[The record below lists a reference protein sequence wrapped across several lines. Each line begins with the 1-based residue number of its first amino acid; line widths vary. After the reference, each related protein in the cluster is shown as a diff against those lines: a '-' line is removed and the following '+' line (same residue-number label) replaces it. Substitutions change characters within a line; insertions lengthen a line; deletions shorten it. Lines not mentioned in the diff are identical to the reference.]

1 MKINIKKIVIE
12 CFSKYV
18 IKYNLTYKD
27 EFYDHESLWIE
38 YQSKNFIIKIEK
50 YRRDFYIILYK
61 IGFCDDGINLFNLL
75 RYLNINISEFEYY
88 NETFDDI
95 KALNDYYK
103 ERLNFIS
110 TALFSNFE
118 IIDKFFIEKN
128 YKSNLEKINNYM
140 IKEYPNLFKR

>member
-27 EFYDHESLWIE
+27 EFYDHQSLCIE
-38 YQSKNFIIKIEK
+38 YQSENFIIKIEK
-50 YRRDFYIILYK
+50 YRRDFDIILYK

-75 RYLNINISEFEYY
+75 RYLNVNISEFEYY
-88 NETFDDI
+88 NEAFNDI

-103 ERLNFIS
+103 KRLNFIS

-118 IIDKFFIEKN
+118 IIDNFFIEKN

>member
-1 MKINIKKIVIE
+1 M
-12 CFSKYV
+12 
-18 IKYNLTYKD
+18 
-27 EFYDHESLWIE
+27 
-38 YQSKNFIIKIEK
+38 
-50 YRRDFYIILYK
+50 
-61 IGFCDDGINLFNLL
+61 